1 MRLPVTFWI
10 TIHTFIW
17 NVRRYCKF
25 SNRAKWKVPVISIGI
40 IVNLKHE
47 TFKPVIWI
55 LGFYRYI
62 FGSKNCII
70 FILTACL
77 DLKISL
83 NSTNY
88 LIFIKYKWTNLSK
101 KLRYK
106 YTGPLKPLSTFRLL
120 LFGSA
125 PWLRRLGAIEE
136 HTESGAPLE

>member
-10 TIHTFIW
+10 TIHTFTW
-17 NVRRYCKF
+17 TVRRYCKF
-25 SNRAKWKVPVISIGI
+25 PNRAKWKVSVISISI

-62 FGSKNCII
+62 FGSKNRII

-77 DLKISL
+77 DLKF

-88 LIFIKYKWTNLSK
+88 LIFHKYKRTNLSK

-106 YTGPLKPLSTFRLL
+106 YTGPPKPLSTFRLL